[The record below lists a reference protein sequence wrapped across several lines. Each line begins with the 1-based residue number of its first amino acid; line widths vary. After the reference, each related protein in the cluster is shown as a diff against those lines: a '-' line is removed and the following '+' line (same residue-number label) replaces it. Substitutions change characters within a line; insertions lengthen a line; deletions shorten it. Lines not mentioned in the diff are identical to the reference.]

1 MMTNTCTECGA
12 RLEPGETC
20 EGMFHA
26 LLALEF
32 SDPAFGEVHFLTVA
46 CYMIQHGRYS
56 DEGLAWI
63 CGMLRRYLEEGL
75 PADEIR
81 RLAGEDAGNERRGW
95 KVTRA
100 PDAPPLPVTRW
111 RVTLADVA
119 RGFQDAESYRGLVR
133 DWARET
139 LAQMGEG

>member
-1 MMTNTCTECGA
+1 MSETCAECGA
-12 RLEPGETC
+12 RLEAGETC

-32 SDPAFGEVHFLTVA
+32 SDPGFGEVHFLTVA

-63 CGMLRRYLEEGL
+63 RGMLRRSLEEGL
-75 PADEIR
+75 PAEEIR
-81 RLAGEDAGNERRGW
+81 RLAGLDATNEQRRW

-100 PDAPPLPVTRW
+100 PDAPPLPRVRW
-111 RVTLADVA
+111 RVTIADVA
-119 RGFQDAESYRGLVR
+119 RGYQDAESYRGLVR
-133 DWARET
+133 GWARET
-139 LAQMGEG
+139 LAQMDEG